1 MRYVAAIALLLA
13 IGLVFNVPLLVYCG
27 YAMGGIFLAARW
39 FSQRWIKDPSA
50 VRSINRSE
58 IEIGDTVEVELELVN
73 EGKRWIPWLLVEEVL
88 PRSAVFGPPPSIQVE
103 GERLALTTLRG
114 GETKKLVYKVK
125 ALRRGYFQL
134 GPVVMETGDFLGL
147 YRRFRVASEPMY
159 ILVLPKVI
167 PLLGYNI
174 ASRRPVGEVRVTYR
188 MFEDP
193 TLMAGIRDY
202 QLGDPIRRI
211 HWGATAKTGKLQS
224 KVYQPTSVAG
234 ATLVIDMHR
243 ESNPDRHEPTR
254 TDLGITAA
262 ASICHLLFQMQQPFG
277 LVTNG
282 RDAVDRIRF
291 DGWESDPRTREAALK
306 SAAMQEENSRLRP
319 VIVPPQRGVENFNQV
334 LRTLARL
341 ERTDGLRLPELL
353 AEAQSRIPRDNSVI
367 VLLQE
372 LDERSAMALGL
383 LRQQGY
389 AVSAIINSYEDD
401 AYSHTAGMLVSQ
413 RISVYRLTDEAAIS
427 QLCET
432 MLVNA

>member
-13 IGLVFNVPLLVYCG
+13 VGLIFNVPLLVYCG
-27 YAMGGIFLAARW
+27 YAMGGIFFAARW
-39 FSQRWIKDPSA
+39 FSLRWIKDPIAKRTLS
-50 VRSINRSE
+50 RTE
-58 IEIGDTVEVELELVN
+58 IEIGDSVEVKVELIN

-88 PRSAVFGPPPSIQVE
+88 PRSALFGPPPALMVE
-103 GERLALTTLRG
+103 GERVALTSLRG
-114 GETKKLVYKVK
+114 NETKSLTYTITS
-125 ALRRGYFQL
+125 LRRGYFQL

-147 YRRFRVASEPMY
+147 YRRFRVASEPAFL
-159 ILVLPKVI
+159 LVLPKVI

-174 ASRRPVGEVRVTYR
+174 ASRRPVGEVKVTYR

-202 QLGDPIRRI
+202 QMGDPIRRI

-234 ATLVIDMHR
+234 AMLVIDLHR
-243 ESNPDRHEPTR
+243 ETNPDRHEPVR
-254 TDLGITAA
+254 TDLAMTAA
-262 ASICHLLFQMQQPFG
+262 ASLCHLLYQLQQPFG
-277 LVTNG
+277 VVTNG

-306 SAAMQEENSRLRP
+306 SAAMQEKNERLRP
-319 VIVPPQRGVENFNQV
+319 VIVPAQKGVENFNRI

-353 AEAQSRIPRDNSVI
+353 AETQSRIPRDTSVI
-367 VLLQE
+367 VLLQQ
-372 LDERSAMALGL
+372 LDDRAALALGL

-389 AVSAIINSYEDD
+389 SVSAIINSHEED
-401 AYSHTAGMLVSQ
+401 SFSQTAGMLISQ
-413 RISVYRLTDEAAIS
+413 RIVVYRLTDEAAIS

-432 MLVNA
+432 MLVNV